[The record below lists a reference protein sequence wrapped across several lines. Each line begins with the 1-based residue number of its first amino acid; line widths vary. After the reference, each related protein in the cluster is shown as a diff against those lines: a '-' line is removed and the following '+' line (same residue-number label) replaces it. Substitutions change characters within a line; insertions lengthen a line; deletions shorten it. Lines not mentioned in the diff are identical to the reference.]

1 MVASMQSFEGKVHE
15 LLKDYW
21 KENGRSSSYG
31 VGRAIFA
38 TLILE
43 IQIPKEIV
51 LKIAVKIYSIS

>member
-1 MVASMQSFEGKVHE
+1 MQSFEGKVHE